1 MPEPTT
7 VIRLVQALQTSVDSL
22 QAAVTALD
30 QKVTVQNTA
39 QIALQQLVSDVQAA
53 LLHVQDVIGS
63 P

>member
-7 VIRLVQALQTSVDSL
+7 VIRLVQALQASVDSL

>member
-39 QIALQQLVSDVQAA
+39 QVALQQLVSDVQAA